1 MSCELEKCPPTA
13 RAGCNPACSVGGPG
27 YAASALT
34 HRAGGQRSVSLE
46 YQTCNSANLFDTLVT
61 GMGLISLQ
69 RGVAPFSS
77 DKSWDLAL
85 AKADVL
91 EKRDRGML

>member
-1 MSCELEKCPPTA
+1 MPVGKYTSA
-13 RAGCNPACSVGGPG
+13 R
-27 YAASALT
+27 L
-34 HRAGGQRSVSLE
+34 HGGQRSVSLE
-46 YQTCNSANLFDTLVT
+46 YQTCNSAYLFDTLVT